1 MSTKR
6 DYYEVLGVDKNASEA
21 EIKKAFR
28 KMVLK
33 YHPDRNRDNPK
44 EAEEKM
50 KEVNEAYSILSDP
63 KKKAQY
69 DQFGHAAFD
78 GTAGAGA
85 GGFGGFGGFSQGGG
99 FDGFGDIFDMFFGSG
114 GGPRGGARKRGPER
128 GADLR
133 YNLTIT
139 FEEAAFGKTETL
151 NIPRTQQCPDCHG
164 TGAAA
169 GSHPETC
176 PDCHGTGTV
185 QSVQN
190 TPFGRMVNQH
200 PCSRCSGTGQIIKN
214 PCKTCGGKGVKSI
227 RSKVEVKIPAGV
239 DTGNRIR
246 VAGEGDAGVRGGS
259 TGDLYVYI
267 TVKPDK
273 FFQRE
278 GSEVIC
284 EMPITFVQAALGD
297 TIEVPTLDGKVEMK
311 IPAGIQSGTVMRLRG
326 KGIPYLR
333 STGRGDQHVRIKVL
347 TPQKLTE
354 RQKELLREF
363 AGMTDDKTAT
373 GTGKTKKKQ

>member
-1 MSTKR
+1 
-6 DYYEVLGVDKNASEA
+6 
-21 EIKKAFR
+21 
-28 KMVLK
+28 MVLK

-50 KEVNEAYSILSDP
+50 KEVNEAYSVLSDP

-176 PDCHGTGTV
+176 PDCHGTGTI
-185 QSVQN
+185 QSVQERGL
-190 TPFGRMVNQH
+190 TYEQCHHHRKRTGRCICFAVH
-200 PCSRCSGTGQIIKN
+200 CPCRRGDHHHRQRPGCSGQG
-214 PCKTCGGKGVKSI
+214 
-227 RSKVEVKIPAGV
+227 
-239 DTGNRIR
+239 
-246 VAGEGDAGVRGGS
+246 
-259 TGDLYVYI
+259 
-267 TVKPDK
+267 
-273 FFQRE
+273 
-278 GSEVIC
+278 
-284 EMPITFVQAALGD
+284 
-297 TIEVPTLDGKVEMK
+297 
-311 IPAGIQSGTVMRLRG
+311 
-326 KGIPYLR
+326 
-333 STGRGDQHVRIKVL
+333 
-347 TPQKLTE
+347 
-354 RQKELLREF
+354 
-363 AGMTDDKTAT
+363 
-373 GTGKTKKKQ
+373 